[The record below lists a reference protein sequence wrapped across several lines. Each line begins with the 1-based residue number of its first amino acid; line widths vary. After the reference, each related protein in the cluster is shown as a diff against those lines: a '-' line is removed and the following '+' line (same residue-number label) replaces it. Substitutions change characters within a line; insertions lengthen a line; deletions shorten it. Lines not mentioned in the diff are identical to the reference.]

1 MPTNATV
8 IQRTVVSAGSALG
21 SAVLCTPLQSTRDS
35 DSDSTTHT
43 GCGDGDGDNTT
54 HTGCR
59 DGDGDSTTH
68 TGCEDGDG
76 DNKTHT
82 QAVGMVAVT
91 TPHTQAVVGQVG
103 QSDLELSLEHSMKRN
118 SLKSL
123 DVGEGTKSQRS

>member
-82 QAVGMVAVT
+82 QAV
-91 TPHTQAVVGQVG
+91 VGQVG